1 MGHEFSMNLM
11 EVHFMTHE
19 NLVLRLPFTSMGVFM
34 IIKFTLYIQYVPFVI
49 MIQETHFIIV
59 KWLMAP
65 KY

>member
-1 MGHEFSMNLM
+1 MNLI
-11 EVHFMTHE
+11 EVHFMAHE
-19 NLVLRLPFTSMGVFM
+19 NLVIGLPFTSMSVL
-34 IIKFTLYIQYVPFVI
+34 IKFILYIQYGPFVI